1 MDNNRISSTFTGVA
15 SSGEDQS
22 RQNLPQYQQQTF
34 MGRFISHSHSP
45 QQPEALDRLPVSSES
60 SLEHRTFADFV
71 VSTSSTV
78 SSTFSS
84 TVQPSSSFLIDDSR
98 NPVIA
103 IGTGNQTR
111 SSGDSASTAVGHSTT
126 AVGSV
131 YPFFE
136 AGNTR
141 QQLTQQM
148 DDPLFNVYPF
158 EDPFKTLA
166 DYQPAFEDVSELGLY
181 SDSGLGDFSNVEALV
196 GESLLLEEP
205 LDLQGQL
212 VSLIYDPTQQ
222 QPDSPIQPPELAI
235 TSTVLHPLQ
244 KMCEIISQ
252 IEQRE
257 DSYYD
262 KLRSLLTSETVSSFR
277 HQEIFACPQQVS
289 IPESIPAESMPA
301 SLPQA
306 APAQV
311 PPQFTLDL
319 RNMRATAAPTLTPP
333 TGRRLRKKALGPQ
346 TYVNDHMIIRTNSKD
361 KPFKCGYQGC
371 NKAYKGISH
380 VRAHFLHHTGVS
392 PHMCPYPKCRSKRY
406 FRGAT
411 DLKRHIENVHLLHK
425 KT

>member
-45 QQPEALDRLPVSSES
+45 QQLEALDRLPVSSES
-60 SLEHRTFADFV
+60 SLEQRTFADFV

-98 NPVIA
+98 NPVFA

-111 SSGDSASTAVGHSTT
+111 SSGGSASTAVRHSTT
-126 AVGSV
+126 AVGTV

-136 AGNTR
+136 ADNTR
-141 QQLTQQM
+141 QQLTHQM
-148 DDPLFNVYPF
+148 DDPLSNIYPF

-166 DYQPAFEDVSELGLY
+166 DYQLAFEGVSELGLY
-181 SDSGLGDFSNVEALV
+181 SDSELGDFIDVEAKV
-196 GESLLLEEP
+196 EESLLLEEP

-212 VSLIYDPTQQ
+212 VSVIYDPTQK

-235 TSTVLHPLQ
+235 TSTTSHPLQ
-244 KMCEIISQ
+244 KMCELISQ

-262 KLRSLLTSETVSSFR
+262 KLRSLLNSETVLSFR
-277 HQEIFACPQQVS
+277 PQEIFTCPQQVS
-289 IPESIPAESMPA
+289 IPEFVPSVMPA

-311 PPQFTLDL
+311 PPQFSLDL
-319 RNMRATAAPTLTPP
+319 RNMTATAAPTPP

>member
-1 MDNNRISSTFTGVA
+1 MDNNHISSTFTGVA

-22 RQNLPQYQQQTF
+22 RQNLPQYQQQAF

-45 QQPEALDRLPVSSES
+45 QQLEALDRLPVSLGS
-60 SLEHRTFADFV
+60 SFEHRTFADFV

-84 TVQPSSSFLIDDSR
+84 TVQPSSSFLIDDSG

-111 SSGDSASTAVGHSTT
+111 IEDSANTAVEHSTT

-136 AGNTR
+136 EDIIR

-148 DDPLFNVYPF
+148 DDPLFNIYPF

-212 VSLIYDPTQQ
+212 VSVIYDPTQQ
-222 QPDSPIQPPELAI
+222 QPDSPIRPPELAI
-235 TSTVLHPLQ
+235 TSTTLHPLQ
-244 KMCEIISQ
+244 KMCELISQ

-277 HQEIFACPQQVS
+277 HQEISTCPQQVS
-289 IPESIPAESMPA
+289 IPESVPAESMPA
-301 SLPQA
+301 SLPKA

-311 PPQFTLDL
+311 PPQFSLDL
-319 RNMRATAAPTLTPP
+319 RNMRATAAPTPP
-333 TGRRLRKKALGPQ
+333 TGRRLQKKALGPQ

-380 VRAHFLHHTGVS
+380 IRAHFLHHTGVS